1 MRGGL
6 LLLVFF
12 FDLDDSQ
19 KGDQEEDAVYY
30 GCSHEDVAEQAPEIS
45 GAGFGC
51 TVLRNVDEKER
62 EHSEGRVDGQDY
74 GNDVFQRTLLSCGD
88 RRVLQMKSISTT
100 ILLYHI

>member
-1 MRGGL
+1 ML
-6 LLLVFF
+6 FLLVFF

-19 KGDQEEDAVYY
+19 KGDQEEDAVDD
-30 GCSHEDVAEQAPEIS
+30 GRSHEDVAEQAPEILR
-45 GAGFGC
+45 AGFRC

-62 EHSEGRVDGQDY
+62 KYSEGRVDGQNY

-100 ILLYHI
+100 VLLYHI